1 MVPPQVHQFLKTER
15 GWCERLVDVA
25 EEGDARHLRLVLA
38 PGATPASRLLLPLR
52 LAGLPPAQRAAPPGA
67 LPGVLRVLAGT

>member
-1 MVPPQVHQFLKTER
+1 MLPPQVHQFLKTER

-52 LAGLPPAQRAAPPGA
+52 LAGLPPAQRAAPRRA
-67 LPGVLRVLAGT
+67 LP